1 MGSVVMMNDIYAECR
16 LCSVA
21 NKPIMLS
28 IIMLD
33 VLMLSVVEPT
43 DALGQ

>member
-1 MGSVVMMNDIYAECR
+1 MMNEIYAECH

-28 IIMLD
+28 VIILNVFMLS
-33 VLMLSVVEPT
+33 VVKLSVVEPT